1 MRGEPSEE
9 VERVYREHRDRIW
22 RSLLLYTGD
31 RDIAADAVA
40 EAFAQALRRGAAIRS
55 VLPWVWR
62 ASFLIAAGELKERGR
77 FVEERDVATYEAP
90 AEVAE
95 VAEALG
101 VLSDRQRAATI
112 LVYYAGCSLAETARM
127 LDSNVPAVGMLLV
140 RARRRLRGALEENR
154 DG

>member
-1 MRGEPSEE
+1 MRGERSEE

-31 RDIAADAVA
+31 RELAGDAVA
-40 EAFAQALRRGAAIRS
+40 EAFAQALRRGPAIRS

-62 ASFLIAAGELKERGR
+62 TSFHIAAAELKERSR
-77 FVEERDVATYEAP
+77 FVEERDVATYEMP
-90 AEVAE
+90 TEVTE

-101 VLSDRQRAATI
+101 ALSDRQRVATI

-140 RARRRLRGALEENR
+140 RARRRLRRVLE
-154 DG
+154 DPPDD